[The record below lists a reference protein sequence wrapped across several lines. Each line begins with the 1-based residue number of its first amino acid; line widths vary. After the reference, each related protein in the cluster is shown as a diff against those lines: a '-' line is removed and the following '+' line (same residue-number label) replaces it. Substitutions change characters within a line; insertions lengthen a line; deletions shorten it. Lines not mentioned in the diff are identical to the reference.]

1 MLKTY
6 APDIYFSS
14 LLLRDLCIHTLS
26 RSAHVNSPT
35 VAHSF
40 PNGVWLV
47 RKPGLQKLANCSFEK
62 QVCQTIFGLLC
73 VWTFNCKTISRKLCC
88 FKLKTLDTAV
98 FTEVLCCYLAFSTCC
113 ASQNVISNLVREQL
127 CVNMV
132 FVVILES
139 ALWSVNYIQLSCYRP
154 PFQSSNLACHISF
167 TRSKFLY

>member
-1 MLKTY
+1 MW
-6 APDIYFSS
+6 
-14 LLLRDLCIHTLS
+14 TLS
-26 RSAHVNSPT
+26 SPT

-47 RKPGLQKLANCSFEK
+47 VRKPGLQKLANCCFEK

-73 VWTFNCKTISRKLCC
+73 VWTFNGKTISRKLCC

-139 ALWSVNYIQLSCYRP
+139 ALWSVNYIQLSCYSHLILP
-154 PFQSSNLACHISF
+154 ATSALQDQSFSINGLLQCI
-167 TRSKFLY
+167 LLQ